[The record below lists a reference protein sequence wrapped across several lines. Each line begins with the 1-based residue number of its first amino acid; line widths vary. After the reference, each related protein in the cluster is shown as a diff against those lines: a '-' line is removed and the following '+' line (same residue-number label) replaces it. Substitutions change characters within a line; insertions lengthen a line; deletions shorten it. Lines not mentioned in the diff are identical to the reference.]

1 MPANIVP
8 AELNSQAQYY
18 YTRKE
23 HKKMTITKNVFKALL
38 KTYKLDTR
46 KDIKED
52 ILSSLLFHT
61 KRTATEE
68 SILTYAFAYE
78 LSGWTYKERAS
89 FNTFNIALLS
99 VDKQQLTFKT
109 RFLSL
114 LLDYFI
120 NEKELKRN
128 SHNNEVYTLFLTFK
142 AHYETALKKEK
153 AITELRAKA
162 RAKSKANNGSQKQ
175 YVLNIINERNISG
188 ASKTIFDDAHFNYF
202 WKYFP
207 GEKIKKA
214 KCKMLFNND
223 CQINNDFSA
232 FKTFLLNNKE
242 KLSKVDTYAYLTSK
256 SRFPYISDVENQQ
269 ELNKILSAR
278 WIFEEGIK

>member
-1 MPANIVP
+1 
-8 AELNSQAQYY
+8 
-18 YTRKE
+18 
-23 HKKMTITKNVFKALL
+23 MTITKNVFKALL

-120 NEKELKRN
+120 DEKELKRN

-202 WKYFP
+202 WKNFS
-207 GEKIKKA
+207 GRKTKKA
-214 KCKMLFNND
+214 KCRMLFNND
-223 CQINNDFSA
+223 IQINSDFSA
-232 FKTFLLNNKE
+232 FKAFLLRDSD
-242 KLSKVDTYAYLTSK
+242 KLSKTDTYSYLTSF
-256 SRFPYISDVENQQ
+256 SRFPYVSPEDAKKDINS
-269 ELNKILSAR
+269 ILDAR
-278 WIFEEGIK
+278 WLPIEDSRKD